1 MANAIKNLWVI
12 STVTPRLA
20 NVSPVVVKDLKR
32 P

>member
-12 STVTPRLA
+12 SEAAHRPA
-20 NVSPVVVKDLKR
+20 NVLRVVKDFKR